1 MQQQVRWGEREGAG
15 LCMCVF
21 VRVVGVALG
30 GRQEAVIGSQAWFG
44 ALPRR
49 QQQQCGPGAGSLA
62 WGGRASRTE
71 LQDIPFGMLVLEVL
85 LDATAGAGVDRGG
98 AGVLR
103 VWNHG
108 GGWRA

>member
-1 MQQQVRWGEREGAG
+1 VYVCVCACCGGRVGWQARGCDWVAG
-15 LCMCVF
+15 LGWRTAPPTAAA
-21 VRVVGVALG
+21 VR
-30 GRQEAVIGSQAWFG
+30 
-44 ALPRR
+44 PRR
-49 QQQQCGPGAGSLA
+49 RKPGM
-62 WGGRASRTE
+62 GGRASRTE